1 MDSTPIFYTDGSLR
15 YPNSVTCRFGAYAI
29 ILDTAISDE
38 QRLDLVKNWKLTQAF
53 PFTLTKL
60 AFARVTG
67 EQTIYRAE
75 LYAIV
80 CVTEWT
86 PASVIK
92 TDSASVVATFLKCQI
107 THNFHELGQMEE
119 MDLVWRLWNAL
130 RQGNHV
136 IHKIK
141 AHQEVNVGH
150 TPLEIYDILG
160 NRYADETAVSAALH
174 FQPEVA
180 QLATQI
186 HAEVTTEQAHLKQFF
201 RLLLDLRQHFAKL
214 QQNEAATAGQV
225 DLQPSNKPSPQQVM
239 GDWSVQEVW
248 VPPPPGV
255 EFFQYS
261 PWGQPT
267 CQLILQWMQLI
278 QWPAAEQIQEG
289 DPGISWTELVLSF
302 TIWAKMVI
310 PLKRSTPQRG
320 EYLQTFD
327 TWEAVNSFAIGLGEL
342 SSSFSILVQQVRRL
356 TTCDPWPNRAQGWV
370 RSLYQLG
377 AKNQPFGYKQRPVI
391 PEQRAVVRYLHWYFG
406 QYSTYDQ
413 FPPIAGIELGRVNP
427 ANLAATWQKGL
438 RLAAKG
444 YNVAKTW
451 RRQPQRGLQF

>member
-1 MDSTPIFYTDGSLR
+1 
-15 YPNSVTCRFGAYAI
+15 
-29 ILDTAISDE
+29 
-38 QRLDLVKNWKLTQAF
+38 
-53 PFTLTKL
+53 
-60 AFARVTG
+60 
-67 EQTIYRAE
+67 
-75 LYAIV
+75 
-80 CVTEWT
+80 
-86 PASVIK
+86 
-92 TDSASVVATFLKCQI
+92 
-107 THNFHELGQMEE
+107 
-119 MDLVWRLWNAL
+119 
-130 RQGNHV
+130 
-136 IHKIK
+136 
-141 AHQEVNVGH
+141 
-150 TPLEIYDILG
+150 
-160 NRYADETAVSAALH
+160 
-174 FQPEVA
+174 
-180 QLATQI
+180 
-186 HAEVTTEQAHLKQFF
+186 
-201 RLLLDLRQHFAKL
+201 
-214 QQNEAATAGQV
+214 
-225 DLQPSNKPSPQQVM
+225 
-239 GDWSVQEVW
+239 
-248 VPPPPGV
+248 
-255 EFFQYS
+255 
-261 PWGQPT
+261 
-267 CQLILQWMQLI
+267 
-278 QWPAAEQIQEG
+278 
-289 DPGISWTELVLSF
+289 
-302 TIWAKMVI
+302 MVI